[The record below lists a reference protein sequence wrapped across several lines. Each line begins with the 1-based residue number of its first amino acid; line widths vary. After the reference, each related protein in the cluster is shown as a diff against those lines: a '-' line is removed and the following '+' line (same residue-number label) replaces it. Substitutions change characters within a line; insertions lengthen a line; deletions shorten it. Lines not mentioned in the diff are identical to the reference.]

1 MNQSYDEYLDNQL
14 LNQEIEDEE
23 FSEFYNNWID
33 NPDGYEISVSIS
45 RPNFDDD
52 YVIDVSDAKTKEAIM
67 RSLDK
72 TYGKKLSEFYSD
84 RLYLSDLEDRAD
96 YEMVKEAERNEET
109 IHDLSYTKDADVRKM
124 SEGRHE

>member
-1 MNQSYDEYLDNQL
+1 MIIVSNNGKDRKYMNQSYDEYLDNQL

-96 YEMVKEAERNEET
+96 YEMVKEAERNE
-109 IHDLSYTKDADVRKM
+109 D
-124 SEGRHE
+124 